1 MGDIDRINMSSYATA
16 DSKKEEFRKFLE
28 KSGVI
33 DALTKVLV
41 RMYEEPERP
50 QQALDFIKQY
60 LGASVG
66 VDHEAMKQKIDEQ
79 DREITQLREEKAKL
93 AQELEEAK
101 AAAAA
106 TQ

>member
-1 MGDIDRINMSSYATA
+1 MGNFESGAMSQYQTA
-16 DSKKEEFRKFLE
+16 DSKKEEFRNFLE
-28 KSGVI
+28 KAGVI

-79 DREITQLREEKAKL
+79 ERELAQLKSEKEGL

-101 AAAAA
+101 AAAVA
-106 TQ
+106 

>member
-1 MGDIDRINMSSYATA
+1 MGEFGSTKMSYQTA
-16 DSKKEEFRKFLE
+16 DTKKEEFRNFLE
-28 KSGVI
+28 KAGVI
-33 DALTKVLV
+33 EALTKVLV

-66 VDHEAMKQKIDEQ
+66 VDHDAMKQKIDEQ

-106 TQ
+106 AQ